1 MRRLLFG
8 LVAIFAFVATSC
20 EKSATAVDG
29 PTQLEPKLVLTSDD
43 KLRVGSEAGEY
54 TITYTLENPAE
65 GVEIKTTVVNAAMIT
80 ATDASVAG
88 AVKVSISEN
97 TTDAVREGAVVVT
110 YGAQSFTVVVYQD
123 FNSGGEDPVQ
133 RVDIEANQLVGMYYG
148 DNLAAGVGHYWIIL
162 TKDGFVDGAA
172 VPGGEY
178 FRLDVLAP
186 MASNTDHIKLPDGD
200 YRFDLSISFEP
211 YTIVDI
217 GNTDY
222 SWVDEDMEG
231 YALPLAD
238 ASLSVKGNRL
248 ELMVFVNSTEYH
260 ISYEGDYSLNEVTI
274 NDYVSS
280 LTHDTVVDVSNCTA
294 SVSSYGDYWEC
305 GYNNWCVEFVCNDG
319 FTQGTYLVLDLLSS
333 STSDFTGTYVAS
345 GFCADDPTKP
355 DFRHGVFVPGF
366 RLSPDADLLL
376 GSLFMVYNNG
386 LCVSQAPLYE
396 GTITI
401 TANNDGTH
409 TIVVDALDDAP
420 EQHRITLSWTGNF

>member
-8 LVAIFAFVATSC
+8 LVAIFAFVASSC
-20 EKSATAVDG
+20 EKSAPAVDG

-162 TKDGFVDGAA
+162 TKDGFVDGAT

-222 SWVDEDMEG
+222 SWVDDDMEG

-248 ELMVFVNSTEYH
+248 ELMAFVNSTEYH
-260 ISYEGDYSLNEVTI
+260 ISYEGD
-274 NDYVSS
+274 
-280 LTHDTVVDVSNCTA
+280 
-294 SVSSYGDYWEC
+294 
-305 GYNNWCVEFVCNDG
+305 
-319 FTQGTYLVLDLLSS
+319 
-333 STSDFTGTYVAS
+333 
-345 GFCADDPTKP
+345 
-355 DFRHGVFVPGF
+355 
-366 RLSPDADLLL
+366 
-376 GSLFMVYNNG
+376 
-386 LCVSQAPLYE
+386 
-396 GTITI
+396 
-401 TANNDGTH
+401 
-409 TIVVDALDDAP
+409 
-420 EQHRITLSWTGNF
+420 